1 MRIQAERRSPVVSKS
16 LPIQFIAIFKVLII
30 RELFTSAR
38 NVKHLIINRS
48 LSAIHRGR
56 SEFNF
61 YCSHKLSDLKFYRMQ
76 NYQIQSLACLRK
88 TLYFRE

>member
-38 NVKHLIINRS
+38 NVKQLMLIGLQPGLQTSNIA
-48 LSAIHRGR
+48 LSM
-56 SEFNF
+56 S
-61 YCSHKLSDLKFYRMQ
+61 
-76 NYQIQSLACLRK
+76 
-88 TLYFRE
+88 